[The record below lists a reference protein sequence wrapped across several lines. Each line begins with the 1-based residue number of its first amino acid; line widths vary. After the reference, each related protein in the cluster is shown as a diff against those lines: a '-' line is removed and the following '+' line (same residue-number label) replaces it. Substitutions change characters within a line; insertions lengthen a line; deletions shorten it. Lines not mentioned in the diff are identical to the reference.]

1 MAHSQVA
8 RTARRR
14 GAESCGPQGAPVVS
28 QAGSA
33 SGPALP
39 NQVNSKS
46 GGCSPSPLF
55 SEHRAHF
62 VRPASR
68 TCSTGELSGAATG
81 QEVLLA
87 RAVAVETAEEAA
99 VDARRSFL
107 KRASE
112 GTRRPSLASP
122 LVSEVAL

>member
-1 MAHSQVA
+1 MK
-8 RTARRR
+8 
-14 GAESCGPQGAPVVS
+14 GGPISSSFALR
-28 QAGSA
+28 A
-33 SGPALP
+33 SKEELLP
-39 NQVNSKS
+39 LS
-46 GGCSPSPLF
+46 CSPSPLF

-112 GTRRPSLASP
+112 GTRRPSLALP
-122 LVSEVAL
+122 LVSEVIL

>member
-1 MAHSQVA
+1 MLFASSALNDCECTNTLAHNTPPRAACVPS
-8 RTARRR
+8 R
-14 GAESCGPQGAPVVS
+14 S
-28 QAGSA
+28 SA
-33 SGPALP
+33 LRSFRIYVTLGYTR
-39 NQVNSKS
+39 V
-46 GGCSPSPLF
+46 PLF
-55 SEHRAHF
+55 SELRAHF

-68 TCSTGELSGAATG
+68 TCSTGELGGAATS

-112 GTRRPSLASP
+112 GTRRPSLALP
-122 LVSEVAL
+122 LVSEVIL

>member
-1 MAHSQVA
+1 MDTCTVVVVVTMDMCKGRPS
-8 RTARRR
+8 RPSSTGRRSIPLSFP
-14 GAESCGPQGAPVVS
+14 ELPL
-28 QAGSA
+28 A
-33 SGPALP
+33 SEIWPHFGR
-39 NQVNSKS
+39 
-46 GGCSPSPLF
+46 PS
-55 SEHRAHF
+55 
-62 VRPASR
+62 SR

-112 GTRRPSLASP
+112 GTRRPSLALP
-122 LVSEVAL
+122 LVSEVIL

>member
-1 MAHSQVA
+1 MQTTLLCENALGDTLA
-8 RTARRR
+8 LDAERR
-14 GAESCGPQGAPVVS
+14 SLPVGYTPV
-28 QAGSA
+28 
-33 SGPALP
+33 
-39 NQVNSKS
+39 
-46 GGCSPSPLF
+46 PLF
-55 SEHRAHF
+55 SELRAHF

-68 TCSTGELSGAATG
+68 TCSTGELRGAATS

>member
-46 GGCSPSPLF
+46 GGFQSGSRPTAIRAYLMPTAAPETLSVLVVQLL
-55 SEHRAHF
+55 HR
-62 VRPASR
+62 
-68 TCSTGELSGAATG
+68 
-81 QEVLLA
+81 LLHGCA
-87 RAVAVETAEEAA
+87 I
-99 VDARRSFL
+99 S
-107 KRASE
+107 
-112 GTRRPSLASP
+112 
-122 LVSEVAL
+122 

>member
-1 MAHSQVA
+1 MLPRAFHAFSK
-8 RTARRR
+8 
-14 GAESCGPQGAPVVS
+14 GCAPTPVFVLPLLVS
-28 QAGSA
+28 FTQ
-33 SGPALP
+33 
-39 NQVNSKS
+39 
-46 GGCSPSPLF
+46 SPLF